1 MSGVGRELGKG
12 VLLHGGRK
20 RRGGGKDP
28 PGSLQLLWR
37 AEQQEPGEGMR
48 RKCGMFLETVVRT
61 VVFSFFS
68 LSFSK
73 LPCFPPALL
82 PGPCVCQ

>member
-1 MSGVGRELGKG
+1 MDFISKQPQSGIFKAAFLVSPLLCAGCVGLSRTSAVSGVGRELGKG

-37 AEQQEPGEGMR
+37 AEQWEPGEGM
-48 RKCGMFLETVVRT
+48 
-61 VVFSFFS
+61 
-68 LSFSK
+68 
-73 LPCFPPALL
+73 
-82 PGPCVCQ
+82 